1 MDGDIYQVLPGGK
14 LQRIVLA
21 AHLAV
26 GRQPSRHKAREI
38 GVVTTDLGAIRSVP
52 GDTEDEI
59 LRRLVDG
66 VANTEAAGAAT
77 RHQS

>member
-1 MDGDIYQVLPGGK
+1 MDGDIYQVLTGGK

-26 GRQPSRHKAREI
+26 SRQAERLEARKI
-38 GVVTTDLGAIRSVP
+38 GVMTTDLGAIRSVP

-59 LRRLVDG
+59 LRRLVD
-66 VANTEAAGAAT
+66 
-77 RHQS
+77 